1 MNQKRILVVDDDS
14 AMRRAM
20 LMILVQNG
28 YDVCSAEHAEAAFQ
42 RIGQWQPN
50 LILLD
55 IGLPGMDGLEAFQR
69 FRQTVSAS
77 IIFVTSHRR
86 ELDEVI
92 GLEMGADDYITK
104 PFSMDVLLSRVKTAL
119 RHSHALYPETARIP
133 ISVGDIALDPHT
145 FCATLGDQPLPLT
158 PREFDLLLHFATHAN
173 AVISVED
180 ILMDVWGEEWV
191 GENQTVYVHVCSL
204 RKKIEA
210 NPVNPQRLLT
220 IRGIG
225 YKFVPQVA
233 Q

>member
-1 MNQKRILVVDDDS
+1 MNPKKILVVDDDS

-28 YDVCSAEHAEAAFQ
+28 YDVCSAEHAEAALQ
-42 RIGQWQPN
+42 RIGPWQPN

-119 RHSHALYPETARIP
+119 RHSHDSYPESTKVP
-133 ISVGDIALDPHT
+133 ISVGDIALDPNR
-145 FCATLGDQPLPLT
+145 FSATLGNQLLTLT
-158 PREFDLLLHFATHAN
+158 PREFDLLLYFAAHAN
-173 AVISVED
+173 KVTSVED

-191 GENQTVYVHVCSL
+191 GENQTVYVHICSL

-210 NPVNPQRLLT
+210 DPVNPHRLLT

-225 YKFVPQVA
+225 YKFVPRVA